1 MAESYTYQA
10 PLASNLPGT
19 LVAPQDDGSTSF
31 IPCDLG
37 NADYQ
42 AFLAW
47 LAEGNP
53 APEGWTGPTNA
64 DAAPD
69 AAASG

>member
-1 MAESYTYQA
+1 MATNMTYIYI
-10 PLASNLPGT
+10 PPIFPGFLPVLQSGHI
-19 LVAPQDDGSTSF
+19 F

-42 AFLAW
+42 VFLAW
-47 LAEGNP
+47 LGEGNP

-64 DAAPD
+64 
-69 AAASG
+69 SG